1 MRASRNASPSK
12 KFQAQLLA
20 HANKARLMAYAPY
33 SGFRVGAALLTVDN
47 SIFTGCNVENSCY
60 SLTICAER
68 NAVFKAVA
76 EGQTRFKALAI
87 ASDSKEFLPPCGA
100 CRQVLSEFA
109 PRMTIILSNAA
120 GQTRSMSLSK
130 LLPKPANLK
139 HLRKRSAR

>member
-1 MRASRNASPSK
+1 
-12 KFQAQLLA
+12 
-20 HANKARLMAYAPY
+20 
-33 SGFRVGAALLTVDN
+33 VGAALLTVDN
-47 SIFTGCNVENSCY
+47 SIFTGCNVENSSY